1 MLYPV
6 VVQVLV
12 VQHSQEEHAVE
23 PEVPRLLG
31 IALLS
36 LHGLL
41 ALFQDREGGVI
52 QCPLEEVFLCAPL
65 HFYQEFLAVGCPADD
80 VEYCPAVLFHD
91 SQLLGRKVCDVLDVE
106 FRENDF
112 KEFNEDVLVYFR
124 AE

>member
-23 PEVPRLLG
+23 PEVPGCPR
-31 IALLS
+31 IALLF

-41 ALFQDREGGVI
+41 ALLQDREGGVI

-65 HFYQEFLAVGCPADD
+65 HFDQEFLAVRCPADD

-91 SQLLGRKVCDVLDVE
+91 SQLFGRKVCDVLDVE

-112 KEFNEDVLVYFR
+112 KEFYEDVLVYFR